1 MDVPPEDP
9 SYTLKYVW
17 LTKDENVGYYFGYSN
32 QALWPLMHLA
42 FVRPVIRDN
51 DWRVYKDVNKKFAT
65 AVYDEIKGKKAVA
78 LSRITTLH

>member
-1 MDVPPEDP
+1 
-9 SYTLKYVW
+9 
-17 LTKDENVGYYFGYSN
+17 
-32 QALWPLMHLA
+32 MHLA